1 MKSPVAGPAKGAKAP
16 TRTPASRGR
25 RPKGAT
31 LSLAVRDDLDARSE
45 RRAELLALAAD
56 MFADGGYRSTTV
68 RDIAE
73 RANILSGSLYH
84 HFDSKESMVDEIL
97 RGFLEDVLT
106 TYRSVLDTIADPRE
120 QFEELVRASFACVD
134 RHRSAIA
141 IFQNDGKLLAQLP
154 AFSYLRDVSREFED
168 VWTGVL
174 ARGVESGAF
183 RESIDQRLVY
193 RFLRDTIWV
202 AARWYRPGGSMTPEW
217 ISGQYLSLVLE
228 GFAAPRPPA
237 RRRTAR

>member
-1 MKSPVAGPAKGAKAP
+1 
-16 TRTPASRGR
+16 
-25 RPKGAT
+25 
-31 LSLAVRDDLDARSE
+31 
-45 RRAELLALAAD
+45 
-56 MFADGGYRSTTV
+56 MFAEGGYRSTTV

-97 RGFLEDVLT
+97 RGFLEDVLE
-106 TYRSVLDTIADPRE
+106 TYRAVLESNDDPRE
-120 QFEELVRASFACVD
+120 QFELLVRASFACVD

-141 IFQNDGKLLAQLP
+141 IFQTDGKLLAQLP
-154 AFSYLRDVSREFED
+154 AFGYLREVSREFET

-183 RESIDQRLVY
+183 RDTIDQRLVY

-202 AARWYRPGGSMTPEW
+202 AARWYRPGGSMTPDW
-217 ISGQYLSLVLE
+217 ISAQYLSLVLE
-228 GFAAPRPPA
+228 GFAQPPA
-237 RRRTAR
+237 PRRRTRPST